1 MKTPKSLILLSVIKN
16 LTNNTEVINILSRL
30 RHGVSYL
37 ILSEVHT
44 ENAYSIQKQQPD
56 EVILPTSTAI
66 EVFTLCIVDNI
77 DRNEETLTGYL
88 NFV

>member
-1 MKTPKSLILLSVIKN
+1 M
-16 LTNNTEVINILSRL
+16 
-30 RHGVSYL
+30 RHGVLYS
-37 ILSEVHT
+37 ILSEMHT
-44 ENAYSIQKQQPD
+44 ENAYSIQKQQSD
-56 EVILPTSTAI
+56 EVILPTSTGI

>member
-1 MKTPKSLILLSVIKN
+1 M
-16 LTNNTEVINILSRL
+16 
-30 RHGVSYL
+30 
-37 ILSEVHT
+37 HT
-44 ENAYSIQKQQPD
+44 ENAYSIQKQQSD